1 MTKFIFPRNAQ
12 RQRKVQS
19 QGLAAQLSPNEAETL
34 RRISTATF
42 GPTNYSLK
50 DVKTLRH
57 RMLIHD
63 KNGELELTSA
73 GETQQAV
80 GHQLD
85 ALELPGSFVQ
95 SFLAC
100 MRKVRAA
107 WS

>member
-34 RRISTATF
+34 RRISTAAP
-42 GPTNYSLK
+42 GPNNYSPE
-50 DVKTLRH
+50 DVKGLRH

-73 GETQQAV
+73 GETQADCRSPV
-80 GHQLD
+80 WC
-85 ALELPGSFVQ
+85 P
-95 SFLAC
+95 
-100 MRKVRAA
+100 
-107 WS
+107 